1 MIDIENELFSILS
14 TVIIESYPDIFMSG
28 EYVMSPPSFP
38 ALSFVEISNEVYR
51 KSQSTDEFENHDIIV
66 YEANVYSN
74 KTRGKK
80 SECKA
85 IISLLDSKLLSLGF
99 TRTMLTPVQ
108 NMADPSIYRIT
119 GRWRAIVSKD
129 RTIYRR

>member
-1 MIDIENELFSILS
+1 MIDIENELFSIVN
-14 TVIIESYPDIFMSG
+14 TVIKQEYPNIFMSG

-38 ALSFVEISNEVYR
+38 ALSLVEISNEVYR
-51 KSQSTDEFENHDIIV
+51 KSQATDEMENHDIIV

-74 KTRGKK
+74 QTRGKK

-99 TRTMLTPVQ
+99 TRTMLNPIQ

-129 RTIYRR
+129 RTLYRR